1 MNKEM
6 AEAGTRD
13 SALRWGGVRDARH
26 THARERPASG
36 RDSGRALGYDSGR
49 EATEGNGKWSV
60 QNFLGYVQES
70 EGWNLGTNNMQLIV
84 MMSITY

>member
-1 MNKEM
+1 MTKEI

-36 RDSGRALGYDSGR
+36 RDSGRALGCDSGR
-49 EATEGNGKWSV
+49 GHRRKREMVGPSRFSSDMFRNRKA
-60 QNFLGYVQES
+60 
-70 EGWNLGTNNMQLIV
+70 GTWEQKIRN
-84 MMSITY
+84 